1 MEQLHFLRPELL
13 WLFLPALLVLWS
25 AWHWLAHE
33 SGWQKVIDP
42 RLISHLL
49 DQAPTTSAKWPVYV
63 LAAALAVAIVALAG
77 PAWQKLPQP
86 VQQSEDALLIA
97 LDLSLSMRAGDIKP
111 ARITRAQ
118 HKIQDILQRRN
129 EGLTALIAYA
139 GDAHT
144 VVPFTDDADTI
155 AAMVPALTP
164 EIMPKLGS
172 RPDLAVELGQQ
183 LLQDAGLQRAR
194 LLLVSDG
201 IEKKDIAR
209 ISEAMSDRMALSI
222 LAIGTTEGG
231 PIPLPQGG
239 FLKDQSDA
247 IIVPQLTEEN
257 FRALS
262 KRNGGRYSEL
272 QIGPQDIDQLLA
284 SDLERRRETREIDR
298 EFDVWRDAGAS
309 LVLLLLPIAL
319 LAFRRG
325 WLLGFALLMLVQVPQ
340 PVTALEWADLW
351 ANKNQRGSDALANGD
366 AAQAAELFK
375 DPAWQASAKYKAGD
389 YAGAAEL
396 FANSNKYNQANALAK
411 AGKLQEAV
419 DLYSQALQQQPGNED
434 AAFNKKLVE
443 ELLKQQQQQNQD
455 EQESEQQDEEQ
466 QQGDDQQQNQ
476 QGQNGQQQDQ
486 QSEGSQP
493 QQDNGK
499 QQNEQQANAKPEGE
513 QEKNEQQQGQNGN
526 EQQQEDQQ
534 QADANNAE
542 EQQQPDGTQQNEA
555 QAATEQESETE
566 QQQALQ
572 QWLRKVPDDPGGLL
586 RNKFRYQY
594 EQNRQRQEYYD
605 DSSQPW

>member
-1 MEQLHFLRPELL
+1 MVGQLHFLRPEYL

-42 RLISHLL
+42 RLITHLL
-49 DQAPTTSAKWPVYV
+49 DQEPTTSAKWPVYV
-63 LAAALAVAIVALAG
+63 LAAALVLAIVALAG

-118 HKIQDILQRRN
+118 HKIQDILRRRN

-155 AAMVPALTP
+155 VAMVPALTP

-172 RPDLAVELGQQ
+172 RPDLAVKLGQQ
-183 LLQDAGLQRAR
+183 LLQHAGLQRAR

-201 IEKKDIAR
+201 IAKKDIAR
-209 ISEAMSDRMALSI
+209 ISDALGDRMALSI
-222 LAIGTTEGG
+222 LAIGTSEGG

-239 FLKDQSDA
+239 FLRDQTNN
-247 IIVPQLTEEN
+247 IVVPQLTKEN
-257 FRALS
+257 FQRLR
-262 KRNGGRYSEL
+262 KRNNGRYSEL
-272 QIGPQDIDQLLA
+272 QIGPQDIDYLL
-284 SDLERRRETREIDR
+284 STDLERRAETRQINR
-298 EFDVWRDAGAS
+298 EFDVWRDAGAG

-325 WLLGFALLMLVQVPQ
+325 WLLSVTVLVLLQIPQ
-340 PVTALEWADLW
+340 PGVALEWADLW
-351 ANKNQRGSDALANGD
+351 ANKNQRASEALANGD
-366 AAQAAELFK
+366 AARAAELFK
-375 DPAWQASAKYKAGD
+375 DPDWKASAKYKAGD
-389 YAGAAEL
+389 FAAAAKL
-396 FANSNKYNQANALAK
+396 FANRNQYNQANALAK
-411 AGKLQEAV
+411 AGKLQEAL
-419 DLYSQALQQQPGNED
+419 DLYSQTLQQQPDNED

-443 ELLKQQQQQNQD
+443 ELLQRQQQEQQQNRDDKENDQQDNKQQQSDGQQQSEQGQNEQQQESDADQQQAQQRQQDGNDNQSE
-455 EQESEQQDEEQ
+455 EQESPQAEGEQQAQENDGEQRDEEQ
-466 QQGDDQQQNQ
+466 QQ
-476 QGQNGQQQDQ
+476 
-486 QSEGSQP
+486 S
-493 QQDNGK
+493 DNA
-499 QQNEQQANAKPEGE
+499 QQAA
-513 QEKNEQQQGQNGN
+513 
-526 EQQQEDQQ
+526 
-534 QADANNAE
+534 
-542 EQQQPDGTQQNEA
+542 A
-555 QAATEQESETE
+555 QAATEGESETE

-605 DSSQPW
+605 DSSEAW

>member
-1 MEQLHFLRPELL
+1 MLEQLHFLRPEYL
-13 WLFLPALLVLWS
+13 WLCLPALLVIWS

-33 SGWQKVIDP
+33 SGWHRVIDP
-42 RLISHLL
+42 RLITHLL

-63 LAAALAVAIVALAG
+63 LAAALALAIVALAG
-77 PAWQKLPQP
+77 PAWEKLPQP

-97 LDLSLSMRAGDIKP
+97 LDLSLSMRSGDIKP

-201 IEKKDIAR
+201 ITKKDIAR
-209 ISEAMSDRMALSI
+209 INEALGDRMALSI
-222 LAIGTTEGG
+222 LAIGTREGG

-239 FLKDQSDA
+239 FLKDSSNS
-247 IIVPQLTEEN
+247 IVVPQLTDEN
-257 FRALS
+257 FQQLS
-262 KRNGGRYSEL
+262 KRSNGRYSEL
-272 QIGPQDIDQLLA
+272 QVGPQDIDYLLT
-284 SDLERRRETREIDR
+284 SDLERRTETRQVDR

-309 LVLLLLPIAL
+309 LVLLLLPISL

-325 WLLGFALLMLVQVPQ
+325 WLLSVAVLALVQYPQ
-340 PVTALEWADLW
+340 PGVALEWADLW
-351 ANKNQRGSDALANGD
+351 ANKDQRASEALANGN
-366 AAQAAELFK
+366 AEQAAELFN
-375 DPAWQASAKYKAGD
+375 DPDWKASAKYKAGD
-389 YAGAAEL
+389 FVGAAEL
-396 FANSNKYNQANALAK
+396 FAKNNKYNQANALAK
-411 AGKLQEAV
+411 AGKLQEAF
-419 DLYSQALQQQPGNED
+419 DLYSQTLEQQPDNED

-443 ELLKQQQQQNQD
+443 ELLKQQQQEQD
-455 EQESEQQDEEQ
+455 EKENEQQDNEQ
-466 QQGDDQQQNQ
+466 QDGEGGQNEQQEQQNSDSQQQAQQNQ
-476 QGQNGQQQDQ
+476 QDDGEQGEQKES
-486 QSEGSQP
+486 SES
-493 QQDNGK
+493 
-499 QQNEQQANAKPEGE
+499 EGE
-513 QEKNEQQQGQNGN
+513 QEKQQEQQAQEGEG
-526 EQQQEDQQ
+526 EQQQEEQ
-534 QADANNAE
+534 QADSQSGE
-542 EQQQPDGTQQNEA
+542 EQQAQA
-555 QAATEQESETE
+555 QAATEGESETE

-605 DSSQPW
+605 DSSQAW

>member
-1 MEQLHFLRPELL
+1 MVEQLHFLRPEFL

-63 LAAALAVAIVALAG
+63 LAAALALAIVALAG

-111 ARITRAQ
+111 TRITRAQ
-118 HKIQDILQRRN
+118 HKIKDILQRRN

-144 VVPFTDDADTI
+144 VVPFTDDAATI

-172 RPDLAVELGQQ
+172 RPDLAIELARQ
-183 LLQDAGLQRAR
+183 LLQDAGLQHAR

-201 IEKKDIAR
+201 IFKKDIGR
-209 ISEAMSDRMALSI
+209 ISDALGDKLALSI
-222 LAIGTTEGG
+222 LAIGTREGG

-239 FLKDQSDA
+239 FLQDESNG
-247 IIVPQLTEEN
+247 IVVPQLTVEN
-257 FRALS
+257 FQQLS
-262 KRNGGRYSEL
+262 KRNNGRYSEL

-284 SDLERRRETREIDR
+284 TDFERRSATREIDR

-309 LVLLLLPIAL
+309 LVLFLLPIAL

-325 WLLGFALLMLVQVPQ
+325 WLLSLTLLVLVQVPQ
-340 PVTALEWADLW
+340 PSAALEWADLW
-351 ANKNQRGSDALANGD
+351 ANKNQRASEALASGN
-366 AAQAAELFK
+366 AERAAELFN
-375 DPAWQASAKYKAGD
+375 DPDWKASAKYRAGD
-389 YAGAAEL
+389 FPGAAEL
-396 FANSNKYNQANALAK
+396 FANRNKYNQANALAK
-411 AGKLQEAV
+411 TGKLQEAV
-419 DLYSQALQQQPGNED
+419 DLYSQALEQHPDNED

-443 ELLKQQQQQNQD
+443 ELLKQQQEQEQQQNQD
-455 EQESEQQDEEQ
+455 GEENEQQDGGQQEE
-466 QQGDDQQQNQ
+466 QQQNQ

-486 QSEGSQP
+486 QISNSE
-493 QQDNGK
+493 QQNRQDD
-499 QQNEQQANAKPEGE
+499 NEQQSSDQSDGE
-513 QEKNEQQQGQNGN
+513 QQEQQEQQAQSGN
-526 EQQQEDQQ
+526 DEQQQEQQ
-534 QADANNAE
+534 QTGGDNGGEQKPE
-542 EQQQPDGTQQNEA
+542 ETQQAEA
-555 QAATEQESETE
+555 QAATEQESESE

-605 DSSQPW
+605 ESSQPW